1 MTVCHHTVVDGAERE
16 WTVDPAAVA
25 KVAPWAAR
33 MPEVLAQ
40 DLAGMA
46 QYFPHWF
53 LAASTRGQPARC
65 ARRACQG
72 APLVPSAKS
81 PCGTEGALRCARC
94 GTAGEADGLLWLG
107 HIPSLARPELA
118 FQRRRKALQR
128 AGFPEVVAGEAVY
141 LLVPLML
148 VYPDEWPNVQ
158 PVVRYA
164 RRWLDALDL
173 PRSSGAHHLIQGGR
187 ACIFSWGQWTAMP
200 VHAVLQERMANHVA
214 SLLKVAAGQRPRQ
227 AFIGRIHHKRWQP
240 ER

>member
-1 MTVCHHTVVDGAERE
+1 MTVYHHTVVDGAERE
-16 WTVDPAAVA
+16 WPVDPAAA
-25 KVAPWAAR
+25 GRVAPWAAR
-33 MPEVLAQ
+33 APEVLAQ

-53 LAASTRGQPARC
+53 LTGSAGGKPARC

-72 APLVPSAKS
+72 APLVPT
-81 PCGTEGALRCARC
+81 GGALRCARC

-107 HIPSLARPELA
+107 HIPSLARPESV
-118 FQRRRKALQR
+118 FQRRQEALRR
-128 AGFPEVVAGEAVY
+128 AGFSEVAAGEAVY

-148 VYPDEWPNVQ
+148 VYPGEWPNVQ

-173 PRSSGAHHLIQGGR
+173 PRSSGAHHLIHGGQ

-200 VHAVLQERMANHVA
+200 VHAVLQERMTNHVA

-227 AFIGRIHHKRWQP
+227 AFIGRIHHERWQP